1 MVKSS
6 QNVRPPLAELS
17 ILIEKLTRVPLK
29 LAKKLKIVD
38 FYKTYFLTQQYI
50 PLIVL
55 WLYGNESIVQDPFP
69 SFAKAVYPPN
79 KNG

>member
-38 FYKTYFLTQQYI
+38 FYKTYF

-55 WLYGNESIVQDPFP
+55 WLYGNESIVQDPFS
-69 SFAKAVYPPN
+69 SFAKAMYPPN